1 MRSKILITGGSG
13 FVGQGLI
20 TSGYFDDAIYLSR
33 KVIPGVVNLVL
44 SELSQNVDYSK
55 ILKDIDIVIH
65 CAGVAH
71 NLEQSKS
78 IESSFNVKFTR
89 HFANQAAK
97 CGVKQFILISTAK
110 VFGEENECS
119 KPFNAKSKIAPK
131 SFYAKSKALAEECL
145 ISEANKSYMSYT
157 IIRPPL
163 IYGIMPKGNLKTLST
178 LIKLKI
184 PLPVAGVYNC
194 RNMISLE
201 DLIRF
206 VYVCSKNNQSWDKKF
221 LIGDGIDY
229 STKDLVELIAKNLN
243 LNVRTYWLP
252 PKFLK
257 VIFQV
262 IGKSRLYSSVYGS
275 FKLEL
280 TCQKDLLGWEP
291 RRSLASFANK
301 E

>member
-1 MRSKILITGGSG
+1 MQSKILITGGSG

-20 TSGYFDDAIYLSR
+20 ASGYFDDAIYLSR
-33 KVIPGVVNLVL
+33 KAIHGVENLVL
-44 SELSQNVDYSK
+44 SELSQNIDYSK

-78 IESSFNVKFTR
+78 VENSFNVKFTR
-89 HFANQAAK
+89 HFAHQAAK

-110 VFGEENECS
+110 VFGEENTCS
-119 KPFNAKSKIAPK
+119 KPFKAKSKIAPR
-131 SFYAKSKALAEECL
+131 SFYAKSKALAEEYL
-145 ISEANKSYMSYT
+145 ILEAKKSYMSYT

-178 LIKLKI
+178 LIKFKI

-194 RNMISLE
+194 RNMIYLE

-206 VYVCSKNNQSWDKKF
+206 VYECSRNNQSWDKKF

-243 LNVRTYWLP
+243 LKVRTYWLP

-257 VIFQV
+257 VIFRI
-262 IGKSRLYSSVYGS
+262 IGKSELYSSVYGS

-291 RRSLASFANK
+291 SRSLASFSNK